1 MPGLN
6 FPLSN
11 VQIELMKLYST
22 GLREKDMQDLK
33 SVLGKFYAGKA
44 ISQANEI
51 WDQRK
56 LTDED
61 MDKWLN
67 EKS

>member
-1 MPGLN
+1 MAGLN
-6 FPLSN
+6 FPLTN

-22 GLREKDMQDLK
+22 GLSENDLEDLK
-33 SVLGKFYAGKA
+33 TLLAKFYAGKA
-44 ISQANEI
+44 ISLANEI
-51 WDQRK
+51 WDQRG
-56 LTDED
+56 LTDAD